1 MPYFPRRLEMVA
13 KAGAQRS
20 AKKLIRVQT
29 LRLDLKK
36 RKTWEVRD
44 LTGGLGSSKKKKKK
58 NWFGVSG
65 VSPCIYT
72 VWISLTMYYAYYK

>member
-1 MPYFPRRLEMVA
+1 MVA

-58 NWFGVSG
+58 TGLEFLGFPLVFILFGLVSL
-65 VSPCIYT
+65 C
-72 VWISLTMYYAYYK
+72 TMPTTSRINP